1 MDAPE
6 ILTTASLRRAAL
18 VYMTV
23 LLSVI
28 GVAASAF
35 AYLYAHDAA
44 TEFLDGQLRQIALNA
59 GDGVSAAD
67 APAQA
72 DQDPEDQFAVS
83 IWDAQGKLVHASLP
97 SVHIPPQARPGYS
110 TAEAGGEEWR
120 VYTTSDSR
128 RTVQVAQQEVVRQE
142 IAQTAAL
149 WAAAPVLIAIP
160 LAWLVVG
167 WAMNRVLA
175 RLNALSIELAERS
188 VGATS
193 PIALDGIPAEVAPL
207 ALSMNRLIVRLRDAV
222 EAQKRFVS
230 DAAHGLRT
238 PLAGM
243 QIQVEN
249 LSREARDA
257 HDGATAALA
266 RGVRRASAL
275 VNQLLHLARLEE
287 GAAAQDETVDVNALV
302 LEFVADHAA
311 LAERKQVDLEV
322 NLACQAVC
330 RCDPG
335 EVRAL
340 VSSLIDNAVRYTP
353 SDGRNRCVHRATR
366 RGLRRRSLEHGSVS
380 PKGAE
385 ARVFDRFFR
394 AAPQE
399 TEGTGLG
406 LSIARRVA
414 ERHGFGLTVENR
426 ADGIAGVVA
435 RLSIPA
441 TGEAGR
447 GAVGRR

>member
-1 MDAPE
+1 
-6 ILTTASLRRAAL
+6 
-18 VYMTV
+18 
-23 LLSVI
+23 
-28 GVAASAF
+28 
-35 AYLYAHDAA
+35 
-44 TEFLDGQLRQIALNA
+44 
-59 GDGVSAAD
+59 
-67 APAQA
+67 
-72 DQDPEDQFAVS
+72 
-83 IWDAQGKLVHASLP
+83 
-97 SVHIPPQARPGYS
+97 
-110 TAEAGGEEWR
+110 
-120 VYTTSDSR
+120 
-128 RTVQVAQQEVVRQE
+128 
-142 IAQTAAL
+142 
-149 WAAAPVLIAIP
+149 
-160 LAWLVVG
+160 
-167 WAMNRVLA
+167 MN
-175 RLNALSIELAERS
+175 S
-188 VGATS
+188 
-193 PIALDGIPAEVAPL
+193 
-207 ALSMNRLIVRLRDAV
+207 LIVRLRDAV
-222 EAQKRFVS
+222 EAQRRFVS
-230 DAAHGLRT
+230 DAAHELRT

-249 LSREARDA
+249 LSREARGA

-287 GAAAQDETVDVNALV
+287 SGAAQDETVDVNALV
-302 LEFVADHAA
+302 LESVADHAA

-330 RCDPG
+330 RGDPG

-353 SDGRNRCVHRATR
+353 SGGRIDVSIGRRDGGFVVEVFNTGAF
-366 RGLRRRSLEHGSVS
+366 L

-385 ARVFDRFFR
+385 TRVFDRFFR

-426 ADGIAGVVA
+426 ADGVAGVVA